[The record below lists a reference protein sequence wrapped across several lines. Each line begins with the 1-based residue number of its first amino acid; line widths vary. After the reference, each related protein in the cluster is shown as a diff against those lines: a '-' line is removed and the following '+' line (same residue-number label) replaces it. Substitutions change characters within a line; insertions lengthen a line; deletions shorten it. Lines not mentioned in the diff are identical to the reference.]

1 MSDDTK
7 TTVVGPPHATAP
19 DVDRLAA
26 MEYVEGGVI
35 THEAIEKTI
44 GEPRGG
50 QRYQTVVGAWKRR
63 MLRER
68 NIVLHAVP
76 GVGYTVLLPGQ
87 RVTAGAA
94 LRAQAVRRARLGQ
107 RILRGTDTARL
118 TPEER
123 AVWDHEAKVGA
134 AVIAV
139 GRTSMRQV
147 EEAKKLAALAERAG

>member
-1 MSDDTK
+1 MSDGSK
-7 TTVVGPPHATAP
+7 ATVVGPPHPTGP

-26 MEYVEGGVI
+26 MAYVEGATI
-35 THEAIEKTI
+35 THDEIQEAI
-44 GEPRGG
+44 GERKGS

-68 NIVLHAVP
+68 NIVLAAVP
-76 GVGYTVLLPGQ
+76 GVGYEVLRPGQ

-147 EEAKKLAALAERAG
+147 AEAQKLAALAERAG

>member
-1 MSDDTK
+1 MSDDSK
-7 TTVVGPPHATAP
+7 TTVVGPPHPTAP

-26 MEYVEGGVI
+26 MAYVEGATI
-35 THEAIEKTI
+35 THAEIEEAI
-44 GEPRGG
+44 GEWRGSK
-50 QRYQTVVGAWKRR
+50 RYQTVVGAWKRR

-68 NIVLHAVP
+68 NIVLAAVP
-76 GVGYTVLLPGQ
+76 GVGYEVLLPGQ
-87 RVTAGAA
+87 RVTAGAS
-94 LRAQAVRRARLGQ
+94 LREQAVRRARLGQ

-147 EEAKKLAALAERAG
+147 EASAKLAALAEKAG